1 MLSWATRPTSMTS
14 SNARGISAL
23 LHPTVRNTIP
33 RISNASV
40 VVALRQGVRDEKKLE
55 KLATYDI

>member
-1 MLSWATRPTSMTS
+1 MTS